1 MEYIFVQDKIRIDQV
16 LKNKQTT
23 KNFTPIRA
31 QKKNTFRMFL
41 MMALEKTKI

>member
-31 QKKNTFRMFL
+31 QKKENPHNRRKS
-41 MMALEKTKI
+41 ED